1 MSLVLFKNS
10 IRNFQNSFPFDRSA
24 CFYVTITGNFKH
36 SPYVNLEAFKAFLRI
51 FWRKKKKKD
60 WKRNITMQNSYQK
73 PILRQIECQVRNR
86 PITKNWTYQ

>member
-51 FWRKKKKKD
+51 LSKKKKKKKKKK
-60 WKRNITMQNSYQK
+60 KRLKTQHYHAKLLSEANFET
-73 PILRQIECQVRNR
+73 NR
-86 PITKNWTYQ
+86 MSSTK

>member
-51 FWRKKKKKD
+51 FLRKKKKKRL
-60 WKRNITMQNSYQK
+60 KTQHYHAKLLSEANFET
-73 PILRQIECQVRNR
+73 NR
-86 PITKNWTYQ
+86 MSSTK